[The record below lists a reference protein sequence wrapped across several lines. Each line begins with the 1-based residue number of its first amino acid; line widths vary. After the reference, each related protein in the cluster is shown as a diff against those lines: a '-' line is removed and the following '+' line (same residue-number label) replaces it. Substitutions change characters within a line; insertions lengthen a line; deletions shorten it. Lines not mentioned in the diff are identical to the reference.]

1 MLVTCGTA
9 RCSKLFGLR
18 YACARLSR
26 SEKGIEKQNYFHQQ
40 RSSSPRL
47 FRCLFC
53 KRANQSRAP
62 SHQLSAPPSHAQ
74 SSSTIPPSRAQV
86 YEILQGTV
94 SAAFHTLYH
103 SQNSSRVPCSLQKGS
118 VLPTTDGI
126 NQTLAHHLAYLAS
139 SPHVCRKGRKLQ
151 EQDVNKVSSA
161 FPASVLLHVKL
172 LCCIHTL
179 VLG

>member
-26 SEKGIEKQNYFHQQ
+26 SEKGIEKQNYFRHLPNRSHYHSHQQ

-47 FRCLFC
+47 FRCLIC

-62 SHQLSAPPSHAQ
+62 SHQLSAPPSHGQ

-86 YEILQGTV
+86 YEILQGTL

-126 NQTLAHHLAYLAS
+126 NQALAHHLAYLAS

-151 EQDVNKVSSA
+151 E
-161 FPASVLLHVKL
+161 
-172 LCCIHTL
+172 
-179 VLG
+179 